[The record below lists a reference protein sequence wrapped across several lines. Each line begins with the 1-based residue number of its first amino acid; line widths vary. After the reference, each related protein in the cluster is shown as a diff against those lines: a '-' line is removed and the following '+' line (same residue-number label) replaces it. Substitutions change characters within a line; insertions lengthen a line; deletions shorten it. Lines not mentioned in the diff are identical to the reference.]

1 MQPSRTNSRLAAISL
16 ALALSGIA
24 VSAYLTLVHYR
35 DDLLVCAVGGCH
47 TVQKSP
53 YAEMAGVPVALMGLG
68 MFAVMTVLFLIR
80 RARPA
85 WVDTITL
92 VTFGLALAGAVF
104 AIYLTYLELFVI
116 HAVCQWCVLTAI
128 LIWAILVVEAKLVL
142 ASPADDRLLDDD
154 SPDDRQVDDGTTA
167 NTQKVAGS

>member
-1 MQPSRTNSRLAAISL
+1 MRTNSRLTAISL
-16 ALALSGIA
+16 ALALIGIA

-53 YAEMAGVPVALMGLG
+53 YAELQGIPVALLGLG
-68 MFAVMTVLFLIR
+68 MFMVLTGLLFVR

-85 WVDTITL
+85 WGDSITL
-92 VTFGLALAGAVF
+92 ATFGLVLAGAVF

-128 LIWAILVVEAKLVL
+128 IIWLLTLSEGTL
-142 ASPADDRLLDDD
+142 AWRSLQLPSELDDGED
-154 SPDDRQVDDGTTA
+154 FEPLS
-167 NTQKVAGS
+167 

>member
-1 MQPSRTNSRLAAISL
+1 MPLLRTNSRLTAISL
-16 ALALSGIA
+16 ALALIGIA

-53 YAEMAGVPVALMGLG
+53 YAELAGIPVALLGLG
-68 MFAVMTVLFLIR
+68 MFIVVTVLLLVR
-80 RARPA
+80 RMRPA
-85 WVDTITL
+85 WEDTITL
-92 VTFGLALAGAVF
+92 ATFGLVLAGAVF

-128 LIWAILVVEAKLVL
+128 IIWLLTLVEGTL
-142 ASPADDRLLDDD
+142 AWRSLQPPSELDDGD
-154 SPDDRQVDDGTTA
+154 ELEPA
-167 NTQKVAGS
+167 P

>member
-1 MQPSRTNSRLAAISL
+1 MRTNSRLTAISL
-16 ALALSGIA
+16 ALALIGIA

-53 YAEMAGVPVALMGLG
+53 YAELEGVPVALLGLG
-68 MFAVMTVLFLIR
+68 MFVVLTGLLFVR
-80 RARPA
+80 RARPV
-85 WVDTITL
+85 WGDSITL
-92 VTFGLALAGAVF
+92 ATFGLVLAGAVF

-128 LIWAILVVEAKLVL
+128 IIWLLTLSEGTL
-142 ASPADDRLLDDD
+142 AWRSLQPPSEFDDD
-154 SPDDRQVDDGTTA
+154 DELEPVS
-167 NTQKVAGS
+167 

>member
-1 MQPSRTNSRLAAISL
+1 MQRSRINNRLPAISL
-16 ALALSGIA
+16 ALALGGIA

-53 YAEMAGVPVALMGLG
+53 YAEMAGIPVAVIGLG
-68 MFAVMTVLFLIR
+68 MFVAMTALLLLR

-85 WVDTITL
+85 WADTITL
-92 VTFGLALAGAVF
+92 VTFALTLAGAVF
-104 AIYLTYLELFVI
+104 AVYLTYLELFVI

-128 LIWAILVVEAKLVL
+128 IIWLLTITEGTL
-142 ASPADDRLLDDD
+142 AWRSLQPPAYPDDDEQPLDD
-154 SPDDRQVDDGTTA
+154 STVK
-167 NTQKVAGS
+167 TQKVADS

>member
-1 MQPSRTNSRLAAISL
+1 MQPSRTNSRLTAISL
-16 ALALSGIA
+16 ALALIGIA

-53 YAEMAGVPVALMGLG
+53 YAELQGIPVALLGLG
-68 MFAVMTVLFLIR
+68 MFVVVTVLLLIR

-85 WVDTITL
+85 WADTITL
-92 VTFGLALAGAVF
+92 ATFGLLLAGAVF

-128 LIWAILVVEAKLVL
+128 IIWLLTLIEGTL
-142 ASPADDRLLDDD
+142 AWRSLQPP
-154 SPDDRQVDDGTTA
+154 SEVDDEDELEP
-167 NTQKVAGS
+167 VS

>member
-16 ALALSGIA
+16 ALALGGIA

-53 YAEMAGVPVALMGLG
+53 YAEIEGIPVAILGLG
-68 MFAVMTVLFLIR
+68 MFVVMTALLIVR
-80 RARPA
+80 RLRPA
-85 WVDTITL
+85 WADTITL
-92 VTFGLALAGAVF
+92 ATFGLALAGAVF
-104 AIYLTYLELFVI
+104 AVYLTYLELFVI

-128 LIWAILVVEAKLVL
+128 VIWLLTIVEGTLVL
-142 ASPADDRLLDDD
+142 TSTADDRSFVDDVADDEQLLDG
-154 SPDDRQVDDGTTA
+154 STA

>member
-1 MQPSRTNSRLAAISL
+1 MQPSRTNSRLTAISL
-16 ALALSGIA
+16 ALALIGIA

-53 YAEMAGVPVALMGLG
+53 YAELAGIPVALLGLG
-68 MFAVMTVLFLIR
+68 MFVVVTVLFLMR

-85 WVDTITL
+85 WADTITL
-92 VTFGLALAGAVF
+92 VTFGMVLAGAVF

-128 LIWAILVVEAKLVL
+128 VIWLLTLIEGTL
-142 ASPADDRLLDDD
+142 AWRSLQPSSELDDED
-154 SPDDRQVDDGTTA
+154 ELEPAS
-167 NTQKVAGS
+167 

>member
-1 MQPSRTNSRLAAISL
+1 MQPSRINSRLAAISL
-16 ALALSGIA
+16 VLALGGIA

-53 YAEMAGVPVALMGLG
+53 YAELEGIPVAVLGLG
-68 MFAVMTVLFLIR
+68 MFVALTVLLLLR
-80 RARPA
+80 WACPARA
-85 WVDTITL
+85 DSITL

-104 AIYLTYLELFVI
+104 TIYLTYLELFVI

-128 LIWAILVVEAKLVL
+128 IIWLLTLIEGTL
-142 ASPADDRLLDDD
+142 AWRSLQPSFDE
-154 SPDDRQVDDGTTA
+154 DDGDDLRA
-167 NTQKVAGS
+167 IA

>member
-1 MQPSRTNSRLAAISL
+1 MQPSRTNSRLTAISL
-16 ALALSGIA
+16 ALALIGIA

-53 YAEMAGVPVALMGLG
+53 YAELEGIPVALLGLG
-68 MFAVMTVLFLIR
+68 MFVVVTVLFLLR
-80 RARPA
+80 RVRPA
-85 WVDTITL
+85 WADTITL
-92 VTFGLALAGAVF
+92 ATFALVLAGAVF

-128 LIWAILVVEAKLVL
+128 IIWLLTLIEGTL
-142 ASPADDRLLDDD
+142 AWRSLQPPSDLDGEDDREPV
-154 SPDDRQVDDGTTA
+154 S
-167 NTQKVAGS
+167 

>member
-1 MQPSRTNSRLAAISL
+1 MQPSRTSSRLSAISL
-16 ALALSGIA
+16 ALALGGIA

-53 YAEMAGVPVALMGLG
+53 YAEMEGIPVAVLGLG
-68 MFAVMTVLFLIR
+68 MFIVMTALLLLR
-80 RARPA
+80 RLRPQWA
-85 WVDTITL
+85 DTITL

-128 LIWAILVVEAKLVL
+128 IIWLLTIIEGTL
-142 ASPADDRLLDDD
+142 AWRSLQLPDD
-154 SPDDRQVDDGTTA
+154 SEDELP
-167 NTQKVAGS
+167 SS